1 MIPPPTQLHKPNEL
15 AYEYELALIN
25 PFLSFPISNLLLRL
39 IDFSFEKS
47 PRFCLLFPSAAL
59 LALVWIMH
67 LPLTRTPVSMLFP
80 RLLSLLRSDHAPQ
93 PPCCLEWGQTS
104 LPWPQATVYFFDLSM
119 CPTSQLTLPRLSL
132 PGGMCSLL
140 ALHLSWDAGS
150 SSSQQLTVHLR
161 ASWVPLAV
169 KYPLDN
175 AADLRDTGSITGL
188 GRSPGGG
195 MAPHSIILAWRIPWT
210 EEPGRLQSMGLQR
223 VRHSGS
229 NLAHTHELSWSQ
241 LQPPFLGEVL
251 NSYSLVCSV
260 RCMCVCALCAAR
272 LLWKTEISRQEY
284 WSRLPFPPPVDLP
297 HPRTEYVS
305 PALSGG
311 FFTTTEKPLGRY
323 W

>member
-1 MIPPPTQLHKPNEL
+1 M
-15 AYEYELALIN
+15 
-25 PFLSFPISNLLLRL
+25 
-39 IDFSFEKS
+39 
-47 PRFCLLFPSAAL
+47 
-59 LALVWIMH
+59 
-67 LPLTRTPVSMLFP
+67 
-80 RLLSLLRSDHAPQ
+80 
-93 PPCCLEWGQTS
+93 
-104 LPWPQATVYFFDLSM
+104 
-119 CPTSQLTLPRLSL
+119 
-132 PGGMCSLL
+132 
-140 ALHLSWDAGS
+140 
-150 SSSQQLTVHLR
+150 
-161 ASWVPLAV
+161 PLAV

-195 MAPHSIILAWRIPWT
+195 MAPHSTILALRIPWT
-210 EEPGRLQSMGLQR
+210 EEPGRLQFMGLQR
-223 VRHSGS
+223 VRHNRSD
-229 NLAHTHELSWSQ
+229 LAHTHALSWSQ

-284 WSRLPFPPPVDLP
+284 WSRLPFPPPADLP
-297 HPRTEYVS
+297 HPRTEHVSPVS